1 MAKQQRTSPG
11 NKIQDP
17 STIANH
23 TYNEAS
29 GAQKNTEVGRK
40 LRPLNSSATAW
51 TTDATTVRTL
61 PSKGRNLAV
70 YNNAGAVGS
79 VTLGF
84 SANTGTELTP
94 VSQAPGAVQAN
105 TAGQNVGIACAPN
118 DWTYIACGD
127 QDQVISSAATL
138 LVYLIEDSTSIV
150 QEAVR

>member
-1 MAKQQRTSPG
+1 MAINKRTIPG
-11 NKIQDP
+11 PATQDP
-17 STIANH
+17 STIAAH

-29 GAQKNTEVGRK
+29 GAQKNAEVGRK
-40 LRPLNSSATAW
+40 LRPLNSGATTW

-79 VTLGF
+79 ITLGF

-127 QDQVISSAATL
+127 QDQVVSSAATL
-138 LVYLIEDSTSIV
+138 LVYLIEDATSIKT
-150 QEAVR
+150 EASR